1 MANPIVDPQDTS
13 RWSHH
18 VNDGFYARAVEH
30 VRVLSADWPEQD
42 PTTVAEASAVLT
54 REARL
59 IDSGRLDDWLTMF
72 SDDCLYWVPVAIG
85 PGDPL
90 REVSHAFDDRRRLTD
105 RVFWHNTGL
114 AYSQIPPSRVRHLIG
129 NVEALDQQDLRFVRS
144 NVVVAEFRPGGTK
157 TYAGWCGHVLTR
169 VDEDWQILLKQVN
182 LIDSDQSHENLT
194 LVL

>member
-1 MANPIVDPQDTS
+1 MTTPIVDPRDTS

-18 VNDGFYARAVEH
+18 VDEAFYARLREH
-30 VRVLSADWPEQD
+30 VRVLAADWPAQD
-42 PTTVAEASAVLT
+42 HTTVAEASSVLT

-59 IDSGRLDDWLTMF
+59 IDSGRLDDWLAMF
-72 SDDCLYWVPVAIG
+72 SDDCLYWVPVTVG
-85 PGDPL
+85 SGDPL
-90 REVSHAFDDRRRLTD
+90 REVSHAFDDKRRLTD

-129 NVEALDQQDLRFVRS
+129 NVEAIAQDDLRFVRS
-144 NVVVAEFRPGGTK
+144 NSVVTEFRPGGTK

-169 VDEDWQILLKQVN
+169 VEGDWKILLKQVN